1 MDTILYFC
9 FGRGFNDAINGYHD
23 DGWSV
28 LGCDGAE
35 DVIVAVNSTK
45 NLGTHVS
52 AANALPVPGSILC
65 AKASMLLQVNCQLL
79 TIFTVA
85 SSFASTFLSPLY
97 LRVKSHFQFLFHKEK
112 SHKAPE

>member
-1 MDTILYFC
+1 MDVCILHYVYTISFFFFC
-9 FGRGFNDAINGYHD
+9 RGFNDAISGFND

-28 LGCDGAE
+28 LGCDGVE

-52 AANALPVPGSILC
+52 PANALPVPGSILC

-79 TIFTVA
+79 TIFTVHLLSL
-85 SSFASTFLSPLY
+85 SSHHYIS
-97 LRVKSHFQFLFHKEK
+97 
-112 SHKAPE
+112 